1 MTRPAAVSM
10 PPGHG
15 SCEVSTQALCYGPIE
30 TSVFAVAG
38 SAARPGGRAH
48 VGIKFGRVLIYV
60 EDRASLDA
68 LAGAVGQALQMANAV
83 FGPAKDAF
91 TEAEAAARRRYE
103 RTGDVA
109 KLS

>member
-15 SCEVSTQALCYGPIE
+15 SCEVSTQALCFGPIE

-60 EDRASLDA
+60 EDRAA
-68 LAGAVGQALQMANAV
+68 LGSPRGSGRASASNG
-83 FGPAKDAF
+83 
-91 TEAEAAARRRYE
+91 
-103 RTGDVA
+103 
-109 KLS
+109 